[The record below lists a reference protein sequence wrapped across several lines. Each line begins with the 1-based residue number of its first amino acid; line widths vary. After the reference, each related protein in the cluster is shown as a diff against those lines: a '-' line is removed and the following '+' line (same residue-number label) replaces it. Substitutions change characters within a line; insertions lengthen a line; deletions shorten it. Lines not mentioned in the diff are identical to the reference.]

1 MAADYD
7 RRRPDGT
14 FLPGAGGRPKG
25 SRNRLSEAFLRVLAD
40 DFEQNG
46 MEAIERLRSDNPGTY
61 ANVIAKLMPKLM
73 ELSGPDGEEIKQ
85 RVHRTLE
92 LVEPGDS
99 LKART
104 RDPLAEGDD

>member
-1 MAADYD
+1 MSDD
-7 RRRPDGT
+7 FRDDKGRFTDGN
-14 FLPGAGGRPKG
+14 PGRPKG

-46 MEAIERLRSDNPGTY
+46 MEAIERLRADNPGTY

-73 ELSGPDGEEIKQ
+73 ELSGPDGGAIEHKHEGIRFWDAKSSI
-85 RVHRTLE
+85 E
-92 LVEPGDS
+92 S
-99 LKART
+99 RT